1 MLPPK
6 LKSVLLDVVAMVN
19 FVKSSPLNTST
30 EILRLIC
37 QQLNIEVE
45 TLLLHTELRW
55 LSNGKVIARVATL
68 KTEMKK
74 FLFEIQHTNQ
84 NDSNSNSLIRNGR

>member
-30 EILRLIC
+30 QILRLIC

-74 FLFEIQHTNQ
+74 FFV
-84 NDSNSNSLIRNGR
+84 

>member
-19 FVKSSPLNTST
+19 FVKSNPLNTST
-30 EILRLIC
+30 QILRLIC
-37 QQLNIEVE
+37 QQLNNEVE

-55 LSNGKVIARVATL
+55 LSNGQVIARVATL

-74 FLFEIQHTNQ
+74 FFV
-84 NDSNSNSLIRNGR
+84 

>member
-19 FVKSSPLNTST
+19 FVKSNPLNTST
-30 EILRLIC
+30 QILRLIY
-37 QQLNIEVE
+37 QQLNNEVE
-45 TLLLHTELRW
+45 TLLLHIELRW

-68 KTEMKK
+68 KIEMKK
-74 FLFEIQHTNQ
+74 FFV
-84 NDSNSNSLIRNGR
+84 